1 MKQKILSAILGVC
14 ILTSL
19 LSVCF
24 TGTVS
29 AVSVNSYVSQVSLTF
44 DGDAPYGI
52 PVHRGVNSI
61 EYATETISG
70 TENGYLKIYNTANNG
85 GTVYIGK
92 DGTVGASPVSSKS
105 SDANLKAEA
114 KANLF
119 MCEAGKTYRLK
130 FDYKYLKGTGGI
142 SRTMDIFSVPD
153 PTAPSL
159 GANYKLANR
168 ATLLSSTPASTS
180 WVTADTVL
188 TEDTEWQTAYYTFTV
203 NSDETD
209 GISIGLH
216 PGYSQEYKT
225 YLGIDN
231 LTIEEVVSFEFNES
245 RLHTMDDQ
253 TADAFITT
261 SGTVEFTTDSEGEH
275 GDVLK
280 LSSTGVARITFEDF
294 DIKQNRKYYISFDAK
309 ATVNG
314 ARSVSVI
321 GAKGSNGGAWRH
333 FLTGNETRNDGV
345 QYYING
351 EKVTGENFKYS
362 SEWARYGII
371 IDTANETLLSEIAE
385 YRDNFW
391 TNSSFSIHFLFGVR
405 NGEALFDNM
414 KLTEVESL
422 SDAVPSLESA
432 FSAVSIR
439 TPKCSD
445 DNNGT
450 YLSAGLRFKG
460 VISNDVKATADE
472 IGFELIPST
481 VAVKDSDWYDMGAG
495 RNALTKT
502 AVCYKKGVKDVVY
515 AENSNSTEY
524 QLILTGLSTEDGK
537 TAYMR
542 RFSAVMYVKSGET
555 YSYYALGEIS
565 FKEVAAKCD
574 VLNVSYDYDSI
585 VKPEDSVET
594 IIPDDSWKTHP
605 QDYKLIAFTFDDAP
619 NASDAA
625 NAENSTVK
633 IVDTLSKYCGAGT
646 LFTIGKNVEKYG
658 TDLLQYAVN
667 KGFELGNHTYTH
679 ANISSEYLESHPD
692 YSAEDYINE
701 QLQPLNELIYNEMGY
716 KMKFARAS
724 NLSSNDVVFKAC
736 SELNMPLI
744 AGNQD
749 VNGNSDKNT
758 ATSDYN
764 PSTTPEHIYSAIV
777 DYAYD
782 GKIVLLHSTS
792 STTAGVLDSIC
803 AKLYSEGYRFVTLSE
818 LFEYKLHVT
827 DMSQVDIENSLSG
840 KEGSKAI
847 YDIDDVK
854 LKYYNE
860 DQWFLHPE
868 DYKLIAFTFDDGPVF
883 SAVGD
888 NVTTKI
894 IDAFE
899 PYYGAGTFF
908 FTGRSLDA
916 YGWALPEYAL
926 TKGHELANH
935 SYNHTILSNET
946 DASVTRNEI
955 TRVIDIYAEKGY
967 TCKFFR
973 GGGYS
978 ENEYMW
984 TTLSKLGMPAI
995 FSYLQ
1000 FSDYGGGTS
1009 TAEDIIDK
1017 LLNSDIPSGAIIGM
1031 HSTNTNNVTPDALS
1045 EALPELYE
1053 AGYRFCTL
1061 SQLFELQGI
1070 DYNDI
1075 PTGKYIKKVS
1085 VTDGVPSYAFK

>member
-1 MKQKILSAILGVC
+1 MKQKILSVILGVC

-29 AVSVNSYVSQVSLTF
+29 AVSVNSYVSLVSLTF

-52 PVHRGVNSI
+52 PVHRGVSNI

-70 TENGYLKIYNTANNG
+70 TENGYLKIYNKANNG

-92 DGTVGASPVSSKS
+92 DGTVGASPVSIYS
-105 SDANLKAEA
+105 SNANLKAEA
-114 KANLF
+114 KANIF
-119 MCEAGKTYRLK
+119 MCEAGKTYRLR
-130 FDYKYLKGTGGI
+130 FDYKYLTGTGGT
-142 SRTMDIFSVPD
+142 SRTMSIFSIPD
-153 PTAPSL
+153 PTASSISK
-159 GANYKLANR
+159 YQLANR
-168 ATLLSSTPASTS
+168 AALLSSESASAT
-180 WVTADTVL
+180 WATADTVL
-188 TEDTEWQTAYYTFTV
+188 TEDTEWKTAYYTFTV

-216 PGYSQEYKT
+216 PGYNYTQPT

-231 LTIEEVVSFEFNES
+231 LIIEEVVSFEFNES
-245 RLHTMDDQ
+245 RLHTMNDQ
-253 TADAFITT
+253 TADAFIT
-261 SGTVEFTTDSEGEH
+261 SIGTAEFTTDSDEEH

-280 LSSTGVARITFEDF
+280 LSSTGFGRITFEDF

-309 ATVNG
+309 ATADG
-314 ARSVSVI
+314 AQPVSII
-321 GAKGSNGGAWRH
+321 GTKGSNSSSCRF
-333 FLTGNETRNDGV
+333 FLTGFENCNDGV
-345 QYYING
+345 QYYIDG
-351 EKVTGENFKYS
+351 EKVTAANFKYS

-371 IDTANETLLSEIAE
+371 IDTANETLLSNIAS
-385 YRDNFW
+385 YSGDFW
-391 TNSSFSIHFLFGVR
+391 TNSNFSIHFLFGVN
-405 NGEALFDNM
+405 NGETLFDNM

-432 FSAVSIR
+432 SAAVSIR

-460 VISNDVKATADE
+460 VISNEVKATADE

-481 VAVKDSDWYDMGAG
+481 VAVTDSDWYDMGAG

-515 AENSNSTEY
+515 AENLNSTEY

-542 RFSAVMYVKSGET
+542 RFSAVMYVKSGEA

-565 FKEVAAKCD
+565 FKEVAAKYD
-574 VLNVSYDYDSI
+574 VLNVRYDSVI
-585 VKPEDSVET
+585 KPEDSVET
-594 IIPDDSWKTHP
+594 IIPDNSWKTHP
-605 QDYKLIAFTFDDAP
+605 QDYKLIALTFDDAP

-646 LFTIGKNVEKYG
+646 LFTVGSYVQKNG
-658 TDLLQYAVN
+658 TELLQYAVD

-679 ANISSEYLESHPD
+679 ENINSAYLESHPD

-701 QLQPLNELIYNEMGY
+701 QLKPLNDLIYGKMGY
-716 KMKFARAS
+716 TMKFARAS
-724 NLSSNDVVFKAC
+724 NLSSNAVVIQAC

-749 VNGNSDKNT
+749 VNGNSNSNT
-758 ATSDYN
+758 ATSDYSA
-764 PSTTPEHIYSAIV
+764 STTAEHIYSAVV

-792 STTAGVLDSIC
+792 STTASVLDSIC

-840 KEGSKAI
+840 NQNSKAI
-847 YDIDDVK
+847 YDINDVQ

-908 FTGRSLDA
+908 FTGRSLHA
-916 YGWALPEYAL
+916 YGWTLPEYAI

-935 SYNHTILSNET
+935 SYNHTDLSKET
-946 DASVTRNEI
+946 DASVTGNEI
-955 TRVIDIYAEKGY
+955 TGVIDIYAEKGY

-978 ENEYMW
+978 ANEYMW
-984 TTLSKLGMPAI
+984 QTLSELGMPAI
-995 FSYLQ
+995 CSYLQ
-1000 FSDYGGGTS
+1000 FSDYVGGTS
-1009 TAEDIIDK
+1009 TAEGIIDK

-1045 EALPELYE
+1045 EALPVLYA

-1075 PTGKYIKKVS
+1075 PTDKYITKVS